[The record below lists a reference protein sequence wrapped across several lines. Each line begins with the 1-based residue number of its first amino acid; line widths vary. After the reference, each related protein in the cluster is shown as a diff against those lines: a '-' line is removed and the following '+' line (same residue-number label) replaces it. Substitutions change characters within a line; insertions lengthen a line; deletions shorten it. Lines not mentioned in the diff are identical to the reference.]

1 MGEGGR
7 RRTRLLLLAVGP
19 LGDGEVDLLAGGG
32 LGLVGLL
39 EAPAHQ
45 GGADVGVADVGHPR
59 RAPEGNRRRRRRHRR
74 CRSPPLLAPP
84 PPPVWDGEWEGE
96 GGGVCWWWALSR
108 EVGTC
113 YCR

>member
-1 MGEGGR
+1 M
-7 RRTRLLLLAVGP
+7 
-19 LGDGEVDLLAGGG
+19 DLLAGGG